1 MTLLENYL
9 AKQEERRQILIGN
22 KDCDSFE
29 LLNSNP
35 RNLFYLLLD
44 GKVLNLTTSHDG
56 FVVHSFDGVLA
67 LDLNASSDDIEKIK
81 NNISLSFIYI
91 KTNKVSGY
99 LLSIALDFSG
109 FNNGIYSYKESRFNP
124 IINKPLIESIKKEYG
139 VDLNNPYGYV
149 DYDKLLKFYKSKIND
164 SIVIEDR
171 CVVCQSVLL

>member
-44 GKVLNLTTSHDG
+44 GKVLNLTASHDG

-67 LDLNASSDDIEKIK
+67 L
-81 NNISLSFIYI
+81 SLIHI
-91 KTNKVSGY
+91 
-99 LLSIALDFSG
+99 
-109 FNNGIYSYKESRFNP
+109 
-124 IINKPLIESIKKEYG
+124 
-139 VDLNNPYGYV
+139 
-149 DYDKLLKFYKSKIND
+149 
-164 SIVIEDR
+164 
-171 CVVCQSVLL
+171 

>member
-56 FVVHSFDGVLA
+56 FVVHSFDGVSA

-81 NNISLSFIYI
+81 NNISLFFIYI

-109 FNNGIYSYKESRFNP
+109 FNNGIY
-124 IINKPLIESIKKEYG
+124 
-139 VDLNNPYGYV
+139 
-149 DYDKLLKFYKSKIND
+149 
-164 SIVIEDR
+164 
-171 CVVCQSVLL
+171 